1 MDKIKEVMR
10 LVDRY
15 AWACRRINSACTAEE
30 QMQMAKEANLES
42 QAIEAALHD
51 LLAKERESCASL
63 CEQSDRYRG
72 SYFAAKIRGMGNES
86 KEI

>member
-1 MDKIKEVMR
+1 MDKIKEVMG

-15 AWACRRINSACTAEE
+15 AWACRRINSACTAED
-30 QMQMAKEANLES
+30 QMQAAKEAEVENK
-42 QAIEAALHD
+42 AIESKLRE
-51 LLAKERESCASL
+51 LLERERESCARL

-86 KEI
+86 QEM